1 MIARFFY
8 NLLIWLLL
16 PYTLIHLLWRG
27 RKQRGYL
34 QHVAE
39 RFGFYTQQVTRPV
52 IWLHAVSVGET
63 RAAQPLVEALLAA
76 YPHCQVLLT
85 HTTPTG
91 RETSERLFG
100 ERVWRV
106 YLPYDFPF
114 AVRWFVRH
122 FQPQLGLLME
132 TEIWPNLISISHQNH
147 IPMMLINA
155 RLSTRSAQRYIKLGK
170 LIPDTLAQLD
180 HIAAQTEQDAAR
192 LRQLGGK
199 NLTVMGNLKFDNAP
213 PAELIAL
220 GRQWREQI
228 GARLVWVAAST
239 RAGEESLIL
248 DAWQAMPDKPLLV
261 IVPRH
266 PQRFDEVAALL
277 QQRQLRYQR
286 RNSGEVMSADTQIWL
301 GDSMGELYAYY
312 ALADIAFIGGS
323 LMPLGGQNLIEA
335 ASVGCPIIIGASM
348 FNFAEVAQTA
358 ITSGAA
364 IQVQDVSSLTHA
376 VAKLLADQPRR
387 QRMHSAAL
395 TFSASHQGATKRL
408 MTLINQCRLN

>member
-39 RFGFYTQQVTRPV
+39 RFGFYGQQVTRPV

-63 RAAQPLVEALLAA
+63 SAAQPLVDALLAA
-76 YPHCQVLLT
+76 YPHHQVLLT

-100 ERVWRV
+100 DRVWRV
-106 YLPYDFPF
+106 YLPYDFPI
-114 AVRWFVRH
+114 AVQRFVRH

-132 TEIWPNLISISHQNH
+132 TEIWPNLIAISHQHH

-155 RLSTRSAQRYIKLGK
+155 RLSARSARRYAKLGK
-170 LIPDTLAQLD
+170 LIPDTLTQFT
-180 HIAAQTEQDAAR
+180 HIAAQTEDDAKR
-192 LRQLGGK
+192 LRQLGGQ
-199 NLTVMGNLKFDNAP
+199 NVTVTGNLKFDNAP

-220 GRQWREQI
+220 GQQWRSQI
-228 GARLVWVAAST
+228 GSRLIWVAAST

-277 QQRQLRYQR
+277 QQRQLRYSR
-286 RNSGEVMSADTQIWL
+286 RSSGEVISVDTQIWL

-312 ALADIAFIGGS
+312 ALADVAFIGGS
-323 LMPLGGQNLIEA
+323 LMPLGGQNPIEA
-335 ASVGCPIIIGASM
+335 AAIGCPIIFGASM

-364 IQVQDVSSLTHA
+364 IQVQDVTSLTHA
-376 VAKLLADQPRR
+376 VAELLADESRR
-387 QRMHSAAL
+387 QQMHTAAL
-395 TFSASHQGATKRL
+395 TFSGSHRGATARL
-408 MTLINQCRLN
+408 MTLINQSNL

>member
-1 MIARFFY
+1 MIARFLY

-52 IWLHAVSVGET
+52 LWLHAVSVGET

-76 YPHCQVLLT
+76 YPRHQILLT

-91 RETSERLFG
+91 RETSESLFG
-100 ERVWRV
+100 DRVWRV

-114 AVRWFVRH
+114 AVRQFVRH
-122 FQPQLGLLME
+122 FHPQLGLLME

-155 RLSTRSAQRYIKLGK
+155 RLSARSTRRYAKLGK
-170 LIPDTLAQLD
+170 LIPDTLAQID
-180 HIAAQTEQDAAR
+180 DIAAQTEEDAAR
-192 LRQLGGK
+192 LRQLGGQ
-199 NLTVMGNLKFDNAP
+199 NVTVTGNLKFDNAP
-213 PAELIAL
+213 PAELVAL
-220 GRQWREQI
+220 GQQWRSQI
-228 GARLVWVAAST
+228 GSRLIWVAAST

-248 DAWQAMPDKPLLV
+248 DAWQAMVEQPLLV

-266 PQRFDEVAALL
+266 PQRFNEVAALL
-277 QQRQLRYQR
+277 QQQQLRYQR
-286 RNSGEVMSADTQIWL
+286 RSSGEVISADTQIWL

-323 LMPLGGQNLIEA
+323 LMLLGGQNPIEA
-335 ASVGCPIIIGASM
+335 AAVGCPIIFGASM
-348 FNFAEVAQTA
+348 FNFAEIAQTA

-364 IQVQDVSSLTHA
+364 VQVQDVISLTHT
-376 VAKLLADQPRR
+376 VAELLADEPRR
-387 QRMHSAAL
+387 QQMHTAAL
-395 TFSASHQGATKRL
+395 TFSASHQGATVRL
-408 MTLINQCRLN
+408 MTLIKQYRLN

>member
-1 MIARFFY
+1 MIARWLY

-27 RKQRGYL
+27 RRQRGYL

-39 RFGFYTQQVTRPV
+39 RFGFYTQHVTCPV

-63 RAAQPLVEALLAA
+63 RAAKPLVEALLAA
-76 YPHCQVLLT
+76 YPHTHILLT

-91 RETSERLFG
+91 RETSESLFG

-114 AVRWFVRH
+114 AVRRFIRH

-132 TEIWPNLISISHQNH
+132 TEIWPNLIAISHQHN
-147 IPMMLINA
+147 IPVMLINA
-155 RLSTRSAQRYIKLGK
+155 RLSVRSTRRYARLGR
-170 LIPDTLAQLD
+170 LIPDTLAQLT
-180 HIAAQTEQDAAR
+180 HIAAQTEEDAVR
-192 LRQLGGK
+192 LRQLGGQAVS
-199 NLTVMGNLKFDNAP
+199 VMGNLKFDNAP

-220 GRQWREQI
+220 GQQWREQI

-248 DAWQAMPDKPLLV
+248 DAWHALSDKPLLV

-277 QQRQLRYQR
+277 QQRQLCYQR
-286 RNSGEVMSADTQIWL
+286 RSSNASVAVDTQVWL
-301 GDSMGELYAYY
+301 ADSMGELFAYY
-312 ALADIAFIGGS
+312 ALADIAYIGGS
-323 LMPLGGQNLIEA
+323 LLPLGGQNPIEA
-335 ASVGCPIIIGASM
+335 AAVGCPVIFGPSM
-348 FNFAEVAQTA
+348 WNFAEVARTA
-358 ITSGAA
+358 VASGAA
-364 IQVQDVSSLTHA
+364 LQVSDVSALTQA
-376 VAKLLADQPRR
+376 VAKLLANAPLR
-387 QRMHSAAL
+387 QAMRTAAL
-395 TFSASHQGATKRL
+395 TYSATHQGATARL
-408 MTLINQCRLN
+408 MQLIRIQ